1 MLVPLPKAGP
11 AAAEP
16 RARRTWETGC
26 DFQILGRGAVW
37 SLRLRIE
44 TQNLWLLGFSGGVVL
59 LQGLPRA
66 SVPARAV
73 GALSGR
79 NTHWLPIAVGKL
91 LTFFET
97 LEWQRIGERKV

>member
-1 MLVPLPKAGP
+1 M
-11 AAAEP
+11 
-16 RARRTWETGC
+16 
-26 DFQILGRGAVW
+26 
-37 SLRLRIE
+37 
-44 TQNLWLLGFSGGVVL
+44 WLLGFSGGVAL

-79 NTHWLPIAVGKL
+79 NTHSLSIAVGKL
-91 LTFFET
+91 LKFFET